1 MKTKADISATMP
13 ETIPASAVGLNTF
26 ENKLG
31 LREQDDPEFFR
42 EWQTDLPEIGN
53 WEKQSCDRVRAGYF
67 NLLKHP
73 PVLEN
78 AVRLTV
84 LHPLLFVANFY
95 VAPLHVKPEKTVSL
109 NLQDEDGTTVEGRID
124 ALVLQD
130 QLWLLVIE
138 AKQAGIAIEAGI
150 AQLLSHLLASP
161 ISEQPSY
168 GMITNGGYFQFAKVV
183 PGAAPQYALS
193 DVFVLRRSSN
203 ELYRVVQIMKKLGG

>member
-1 MKTKADISATMP
+1 MP
-13 ETIPASAVGLNTF
+13 QTVPASSVQLNILETA
-26 ENKLG
+26 LG
-31 LREQDDPEFFR
+31 LQEQTESAFFN
-42 EWQTDLPEIGN
+42 EWQTDLPEIGD

-84 LHPLLFVANFY
+84 LHPLLFIANFY
-95 VAPLHVKPEKTVSL
+95 VAPLHVKPEQTVSL

-124 ALVLQD
+124 ALVLQN

-138 AKQAGIAIEAGI
+138 AKRAGIAIEAGI
-150 AQLLSHLLASP
+150 TQLLSYMLANP
-161 ISEQPSY
+161 ATDCPSY

-183 PGAAPQYALS
+183 PGAVPQYALS
-193 DVFVLRRSSN
+193 DVFVLRRSGN
-203 ELYRVVQIMKKLGG
+203 ELYQVVQIMKKLASQSR

>member
-1 MKTKADISATMP
+1 MP
-13 ETIPASAVGLNTF
+13 HTIPASAVGLNTL
-26 ENKLG
+26 ETTLG
-31 LREQDDPEFFR
+31 LQEQTDPTFFS
-42 EWQTDLPEIGN
+42 EWQTDLPELGD
-53 WEKQSCDRVRAGYF
+53 WEKQSCDRVRLGYF

-84 LHPLLFVANFY
+84 LHPLLFIANFY

-124 ALVLQD
+124 ALVLQE

-150 AQLLSHLLASP
+150 AQLLSYMLANP
-161 ISEQPSY
+161 TAERPSY

-193 DVFVLRRSSN
+193 DVFVLRRSGN
-203 ELYRVVQIMKKLGG
+203 ELYPVVQIMKKLVSQSR